1 MFNECFLSN
10 RSNCEYISHRVGR
23 ALVFFLPSVGFVSF
37 FFFLKK
43 TNKKQKNVP
52 GRRFSLYLAC
62 VCVCVFPFSSY
73 MLSLS
78 FPFECTEGA
87 RNKIKL
93 NFLLKMLLLLFRCC
107 FGVFCVILIILHYQ
121 DGPQGN

>member
-23 ALVFFLPSVGFVSF
+23 ALGFFSAFRGFCQLFFL
-37 FFFLKK
+37 LK
-43 TNKKQKNVP
+43 KKQKTKKTSREDVFLSIL
-52 GRRFSLYLAC
+52 RVCAC
-62 VCVCVFPFSSY
+62 VFFPFSSY

-78 FPFECTEGA
+78 FPFECTEGT